1 MLWLVSVDGAGAE
14 LWLVSV
20 LGVGLGEALVLV
32 SAGGVAGWAL
42 FWLCVDCDVS
52 AGADCVLG
60 VELVSGAGE
69 VWAVA
74 KAIAPNTDAATVD
87 VTSSLDAF
95 MFNSFG
101 G

>member
-1 MLWLVSVDGAGAE
+1 MLWLVSVDGVGAE
-14 LWLVSV
+14 LWLASV

-32 SAGGVAGWAL
+32 SAGGVVLVAGGVAGWAL

-74 KAIAPNTDAATVD
+74 
-87 VTSSLDAF
+87 
-95 MFNSFG
+95 
-101 G
+101 